1 MEKVIYIVIAIVFL
15 IFAGYVLKIL
25 KDKNKANRIKELNAL
40 RNICRLQMYD
50 TQAITE
56 IGITRDYEVSI
67 TMDDEY
73 AVYLPLEL
81 FSNFETEEDLNGL
94 DNFVTILLKNKPVE
108 DDEKD
113 TMDEVIE
120 KMKIVERNFT
130 KKITEYLTNYKL
142 AVN

>member
-15 IFAGYVLKIL
+15 VLAGYVLKIL
-25 KDKNKANRIKELNAL
+25 KDRNKANRIKELNAL

-73 AVYLPLEL
+73 AVYLPLNL
-81 FSNFETEEDLNGL
+81 FSNFRTEDDLNGL
-94 DNFVTILLKNKPVE
+94 DNFVAILLQNKPVE
-108 DDEKD
+108 DNEKD
-113 TMDEVIE
+113 SMDEVMK
-120 KMKIVERNFT
+120 KMKIVEKNFE
-130 KKITEYLTNYKL
+130 KKITAYLKNYNI
-142 AVN
+142 AIE